1 MIPATQQP
9 EENCMKKPQLPNSC
23 VMRLLQESDAEQ
35 EADRLSSGVTSSDP
49 EALREEMSSRLGADF
64 SAVRF
69 HTDTAS
75 ISRSRSMG
83 AKAWTRGN
91 DVYFGRGGFNPTI
104 AAHELVHT
112 VQQGAVRGAV
122 SRSIPLGAVQMW
134 PDEDEKNDIN
144 TDDLADAKKTG
155 VDPLEGVLG

>member
-1 MIPATQQP
+1 MVPATQLP
-9 EENCMKKPQLPNSC
+9 AEDWMKKQQLPNSC
-23 VMRLLQESDAEQ
+23 VMRLLQESGAEQ
-35 EADRLSSGVTSSDP
+35 EADRLPSGVTSSDP
-49 EALREEMSSRLGADF
+49 ESLREEMGSRLGADF

-75 ISRSRSMG
+75 ISRSRSIG

-91 DVYFGRGGFNPTI
+91 DVYFGKGGFDPAV

-122 SRSIPLGAVQMW
+122 SRSVPLGAVQMW
-134 PDEDEKNDIN
+134 PDEEKKNDI
-144 TDDLADAKKTG
+144 K
-155 VDPLEGVLG
+155 